1 MSSAT
6 LPSPNCFDD
15 VADDRID
22 NLNWFTIQM
31 NQLNIQII
39 IEITTKRKQTNLIA
53 LLGCAAAG
61 VVDDDV
67 ATETETAMR
76 KKIDFHN
83 RKKKL

>member
-1 MSSAT
+1 
-6 LPSPNCFDD
+6 
-15 VADDRID
+15 
-22 NLNWFTIQM
+22 M

-76 KKIDFHN
+76 KKIDFHVIVFIYLL
-83 RKKKL
+83 KVISKLN